1 MSPEEREIEMRREAE
16 MVAPGLSRV
25 VREAEADSPFH
36 GDLSVLASE
45 AEGRSASAQQRTDGL
60 GETHVEKMVRL
71 SWSPSIVLLPG
82 FISEEL
88 CDVRNPPSSLTWTLR
103 FQLETL
109 MLRMVRVA
117 SGAGRAGAAAADTV
131 GGYLQRQRLPGLGE
145 HLDPA
150 RAGRSNYVTDL

>member
-25 VREAEADSPFH
+25 VRETEVDSPFH

-88 CDVRNPPSSLTWTLR
+88 CDVRPSDYHS
-103 FQLETL
+103 
-109 MLRMVRVA
+109 
-117 SGAGRAGAAAADTV
+117 
-131 GGYLQRQRLPGLGE
+131 RL
-145 HLDPA
+145 
-150 RAGRSNYVTDL
+150 